1 MTEAPPQDPG
11 VVRTGSGLVVEDLR
25 IVLETVRVILFG
37 HRRDTVAAATAVP
50 AVPPPALAL
59 TGSVNQ
65 GQAA

>member
-1 MTEAPPQDPG
+1 M
-11 VVRTGSGLVVEDLR
+11 LDLR

-37 HRRDTVAAATAVP
+37 HRRDSVAAATAAP